1 MFQRRGERRQQVVR
15 KRVEEQPV
23 HQVDMCRGCLDDGG
37 VSPLGEDDM
46 LVRPS
51 SALGL
56 RSVRPRSSMRRN

>member
-1 MFQRRGERRQQVVR
+1 
-15 KRVEEQPV
+15 V